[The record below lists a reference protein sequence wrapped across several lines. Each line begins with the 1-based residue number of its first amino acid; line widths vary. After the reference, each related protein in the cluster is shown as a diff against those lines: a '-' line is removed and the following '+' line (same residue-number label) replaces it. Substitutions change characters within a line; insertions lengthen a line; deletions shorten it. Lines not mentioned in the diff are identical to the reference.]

1 MFKKQEIAMKWS
13 DLGLAKKLMLPIA
26 VLGSLLAA
34 LSVIQISNLNS
45 ITAEYSHINEEYLPA
60 VELTLNADRDLY
72 QAQIAERS
80 IALGLS
86 AETYTKMHAENL
98 DQVATRLKKISTLH
112 VSQEA
117 KDLAQSFLT
126 AFNIWRPKSEK
137 MVQQAVSGGITIGQ
151 ATEMSTG
158 SLEKE
163 FETIRETLNVLGEK
177 LGEEAKSLQVSAEH
191 TKSAALRSILIL
203 VGVALLIA
211 LLVAVYFPRLI
222 TRPVNEL
229 ARVLGQMADGKGD
242 LSKRMPDLGRDEIG
256 LLSHNFN
263 RFLSG
268 MQQMIGT
275 IQQVSV
281 DVATT
286 TNTLKKN
293 AGDSQRISGEYAGSM
308 ELVATANHEMGLAIQ
323 EVSSNTQQVSEEAK
337 AADKSAREV
346 SAQFR
351 QAMEEIQALAN
362 NVDNSGAVIQEL
374 VAATKNIA
382 SVLDVIKGIAEQTNL
397 LALNAAIEAAR
408 AGEQGRGFAVVADEV
423 RTLASKTQQS
433 TGDINVMIEKLRS
446 GVDRAVNSMNE
457 SQAKAVSTVEYA
469 SKSEGNIRQISGSL
483 LSISDRILQV
493 ASAIEEQTS
502 VINNINENLSNAKHL
517 SDQGMQSA
525 SSIRQAVDGLNH
537 QASSLRDEVSSF
549 TL

>member
-1 MFKKQEIAMKWS
+1 MKWS

-126 AFNIWRPKSEK
+126 AFNVWRPKSEK

-229 ARVLGQMADGKGD
+229 AKVLGQMADGKGD

-374 VAATKNIA
+374 VAETTNIA